1 MKDIKFN
8 YHKLIVFLY
17 LTITV
22 IPDIKGSIVNNFLIA
37 ITIISIIILLITT
50 KEINTI
56 NANYIIWIF
65 VILLMYLAS
74 ILWAYNID
82 LAVARN
88 KRMIIIIVFL
98 IYVSLLVKNHR
109 DFKSLLKIFIY
120 SRIILTVY
128 IIYLLDF
135 QAIGESRLGAD
146 NLGEDW
152 NSNTIG
158 MNLAFGLF
166 SIYFLYS
173 IGEIR
178 TRLKKVSYLLF
189 SVVFISTII
198 LTGSRKALFI
208 VAFSIVLFTV
218 LQSQNKKLFHTTL
231 IVLAITI
238 FGYLSFNIPILY
250 EVVGLRIEGLIA
262 GIFNLGEADASTR
275 VRMHMIT
282 TGIEFFK
289 ESPWLGYGIDNFK
302 QLYYEVANDFRYS
315 HNNYVE
321 ILVSF
326 GVIGTLLY
334 YIGLAYVLLKTFNS
348 RNRYLIFAF
357 VFVITSLIIDYGLVS
372 YSSYLIQFFI
382 VLSFIA
388 ININK
393 DRADLACK

>member
-22 IPDIKGSIVNNFLIA
+22 IPDIKGSIVNNFLIG

-82 LAVARN
+82 LAVGRN

-218 LQSQNKKLFHTTL
+218 LQSQNKKLLHTTL

-262 GIFNLGEADASTR
+262 GIFNLGEVDASTR

>member
-82 LAVARN
+82 LAVGRN

-357 VFVITSLIIDYGLVS
+357 VFVTTSLIIDYGLVS